1 MPCCQ
6 LTCNQQHAYSDT
18 TRLSRSH
25 SLIVCVAVNPLLLT
39 GDAVSD
45 SLFSNYNSVDV
56 QVTVTIDNKAWYPD
70 LGSVAT
76 TNHNRLANI
85 LNSEGYIVVSWHSQS
100 KFNVC
105 NVRPVNKL
113 WKPDYILRAVS
124 LEHKL

>member
-1 MPCCQ
+1 M
-6 LTCNQQHAYSDT
+6 
-18 TRLSRSH
+18 
-25 SLIVCVAVNPLLLT
+25 CVAVNPLLLT

-56 QVTVTIDNKAWYPD
+56 QVTVSIDNKAWYPD

-76 TNHNRLANI
+76 INHNRLANI

-105 NVRPVNKL
+105 NVGPV
-113 WKPDYILRAVS
+113 
-124 LEHKL
+124 